1 MVQRNYFSGWTEKG
15 DSEELGGSPGH
26 ISLPHEGEKE
36 GASDSITVG
45 SSATHV
51 KLCIRSYIR
60 EKKKNISNLIHAY
73 L

>member
-15 DSEELGGSPGH
+15 DSEELGGSAGH

-36 GASDSITVG
+36 GASYSITVG

-51 KLCIRSYIR
+51 KLCIRTSAR
-60 EKKKNISNLIHAY
+60 KKRAY
-73 L
+73 PI